1 MKKTYF
7 FSRALFFSLLM
18 IFVVLFAVSADDEV
32 EVWSNI
38 YKRASNIYQKHEIL
52 LDMAELDNR
61 GLIPVYIDALEE
73 LIQWVGRS
81 ITQKEVITREQ
92 AKLLV
97 VQKLGELE
105 AADAAPLLY
114 KVVDETDESFLK
126 AESLIALGKTGDKT
140 YVPFI
145 ARILQA
151 LNLYRGKK
159 AYDEDLIAFGC
170 INALEALKDPLGYK
184 PIFYAAI
191 GGYSKRVLDAA
202 ENAMLTI
209 TVDPTPELKEIVTNE
224 SIISIKSMALD
235 TAIQSTA
242 PESGKLEVGIEAL
255 YQGLTVNPQ
264 NITEKT
270 TLMEM
275 RKKSL
280 LFFRDLQIASDAALF
295 LIDKVLYLDTDINE
309 KLFAIEALAAFGNRS
324 SAGSLTRFLTGQNNR
339 RGEDL
344 PTESDRVLITVI
356 QALEQIGDRI
366 AYEELLRTRFAGH
379 SYDVEQAVKKA
390 LEVDFL

>member
-1 MKKTYF
+1 MKRIYF
-7 FSRALFFSLLM
+7 FSRALFFSLLL
-18 IFVVLFAVSADDEV
+18 IFVVLFAASADDEA

-52 LDMAELDNR
+52 LNMAELDNR
-61 GLIPVYIDALEE
+61 DLIPVYIDALEE

-81 ITQKEVITREQ
+81 ITQKEAITREE

-126 AESLIALGKTGDKT
+126 SESLIALGKTGDKT
-140 YVPFI
+140 YAPFI

-170 INALEALKDPLGYK
+170 ISALEALKDPLGYK
-184 PIFYAAI
+184 PVFYAAI
-191 GGYSKRVLDAA
+191 GGYAKRVLDAA
-202 ENAMLTI
+202 ENALLTI

-224 SIISIKSMALD
+224 SIIRIKSLALD
-235 TAIQSTA
+235 TSIQSTA

-264 NITEKT
+264 NIIEKT
-270 TLMEM
+270 ALMEM

-280 LFFRDLQIASDAALF
+280 LLLRDLQIASDAAVF

-309 KLFAIEALAAFGNRS
+309 KLFAIEALAAFGNRN
-324 SAGSLTRFLTGQNNR
+324 SADSLTRFLTAQNNR

-366 AYEELLRTRFAGH
+366 AYEELVRTRFAGH

-390 LEVDFL
+390 LEVFY